1 MRISHSHRNE
11 SGFTIVE
18 IMIASAILMVLAFAI
33 STMLFN
39 SSKQQSKVEDRSNR
53 ADFIQGTALDLRLKP
68 VATP

>member
-1 MRISHSHRNE
+1 
-11 SGFTIVE
+11 
-18 IMIASAILMVLAFAI
+18 MIASAILMVLAFAI